1 MCFGNVDLVDCGFIF
16 GRQKAKKNKS
26 QYITFG
32 FASIRMGVIMNDKVM
47 VIVSTWGDKLPKSA
61 PLLLQERLQ
70 KLPED
75 KLSHLSLIQL
85 KDPIVGLV
93 LGVCLGIVGADRFY
107 KGDIVLGVV
116 KFLLCWLTFGIWAIV
131 DLFLVWKGIKQDN
144 LNKISH
150 QLMMFGV

>member
-1 MCFGNVDLVDCGFIF
+1 
-16 GRQKAKKNKS
+16 
-26 QYITFG
+26 
-32 FASIRMGVIMNDKVM
+32 MNDKVM
-47 VIVSTWGDKLPKSA
+47 VIVSTWGDKLPESA

-116 KFLLCWLTFGIWAIV
+116 KFLLLAYLWNLGNSGFVFGMER
-131 DLFLVWKGIKQDN
+131 
-144 LNKISH
+144 H
-150 QLMMFGV
+150 